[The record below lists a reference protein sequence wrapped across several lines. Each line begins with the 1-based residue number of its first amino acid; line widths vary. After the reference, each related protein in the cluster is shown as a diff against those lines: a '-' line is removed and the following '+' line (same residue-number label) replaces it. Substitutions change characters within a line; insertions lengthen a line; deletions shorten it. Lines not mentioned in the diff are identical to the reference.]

1 LADGLKLTTLPFTG
15 GGSHSP
21 HQRYMPLGLVLTA
34 ARTSD
39 GLVLRLEY
47 STDLYDPATIT
58 GYLDSLTRLLAA
70 VGHDPA
76 TPLHALLGDGQ
87 AAEEASDGA
96 VAEEAVGNRAGTSAD
111 AEYVSPATATEQ
123 RIARIWA
130 SLPGLDHAQVGVS
143 DDFFA
148 IGGYSLLAVRLALQ
162 IGADLHIEF
171 PVHQIFT
178 TPTIAGQAA
187 YADELRERAAS
198 PSQG

>member
-1 LADGLKLTTLPFTG
+1 
-15 GGSHSP
+15 
-21 HQRYMPLGLVLTA
+21 MPLDLSLTA
-34 ARTSD
+34 ARTPD

-58 GYLDSLTRLLAA
+58 GYLDSLTGLLAA
-70 VGHDPA
+70 VSHDPA

-87 AAEEASDGA
+87 TAEDGWGGS
-96 VAEEAVGNRAGTSAD
+96 VAEEAASNGAGTSAD

-130 SLPGLDHAQVGVS
+130 SLLSLDVAQIGAS

-148 IGGYSLLAVRLALQ
+148 IGGYSLLAVRLALR

-171 PVHQIFT
+171 PIHQTFT

-187 YADELRERAAS
+187 YADELRGRAAL